1 MIDDSE
7 GLGTPHEAFCRI
19 VAVIHPENPGL
30 GKKVT
35 GPHWHYELPRDSR
48 DALACG
54 NALGFLAANVS
65 AGKISA
71 QGIRKGTEHDGP
83 KPINTAELRT
93 GILKVWDG
101 TLECRTDGEG
111 GRLYRSVFLSMADL
125 NRAIGAPAT
134 KGKGGRKPIVD
145 WGVVFVELERLMDHH
160 NEFSPDDPEWNA
172 QARLVE
178 ALQKFCSD
186 KFGIEPDKN
195 TIEGRIKEP
204 LSQWREQKAKH
215 PET

>member
-19 VAVIHPENPGL
+19 VTVIHPKNPGL

-35 GPHWHYELPRDSR
+35 GPWWHYELPHDSR

-54 NALGFLAANVS
+54 NALGFLNTKVS

-101 TLECRTDGEG
+101 TLECRSSEGG
-111 GRLYRSVFLSMADL
+111 GRLYQQVFLSMADL
-125 NRAIGAPAT
+125 NRELGVPSTVSPKPWKNPTDEMIRAKIREVYSEEKAAGRRVPNINQTPKFVTEKLNAVGYDASGNCIKKIAEEAEFKALRERTGVRAT
-134 KGKGGRKPIVD
+134 
-145 WGVVFVELERLMDHH
+145 
-160 NEFSPDDPEWNA
+160 
-172 QARLVE
+172 
-178 ALQKFCSD
+178 
-186 KFGIEPDKN
+186 
-195 TIEGRIKEP
+195 
-204 LSQWREQKAKH
+204 
-215 PET
+215 

>member
-54 NALGFLAANVS
+54 NALEFLAANVS

-101 TLECRTDGEG
+101 TLECRSGGEG
-111 GRLYRSVFLSMADL
+111 GRLYRDVYLSMADL
-125 NRAIGAPAT
+125 NRAMGMAKQVNSPPLKPAGDPRIRTEIRAAYADAQNQNIKPPNIVELGKIVQKRLANAEFSAAQEQIQKIGAEGEFKKLRRPV
-134 KGKGGRKPIVD
+134 GKTIAS
-145 WGVVFVELERLMDHH
+145 ER
-160 NEFSPDDPEWNA
+160 
-172 QARLVE
+172 
-178 ALQKFCSD
+178 
-186 KFGIEPDKN
+186 
-195 TIEGRIKEP
+195 
-204 LSQWREQKAKH
+204 
-215 PET
+215 

>member
-54 NALGFLAANVS
+54 NALEFLAANVS

-125 NRAIGAPAT
+125 NRELGVPSTVSLKPSKNPTEEMIRTKIRETYSEEKAAGRRAPNINDIPKIVRPKLNADDYDTSGNHIKKIAEEAEFKALREPTGVRAT
-134 KGKGGRKPIVD
+134 
-145 WGVVFVELERLMDHH
+145 
-160 NEFSPDDPEWNA
+160 
-172 QARLVE
+172 
-178 ALQKFCSD
+178 
-186 KFGIEPDKN
+186 
-195 TIEGRIKEP
+195 
-204 LSQWREQKAKH
+204 
-215 PET
+215 